1 MNITQENINPFLNK
15 YISLIDSIC
24 EEYHYEANIK
34 HLLYLI
40 VPAFSVK
47 YGPSNEHAILDCF
60 KKVKIYI
67 SGKTDKIVTAS
78 FNRTLNKNANGYY
91 TEKYVSINNYSNSS
105 LPALIDNIVHEFNHA
120 INSLNNEISYDDKV
134 VKVRTGLSTLNYD
147 RATLRFIGKSKEISL
162 EEVLNTTQ
170 TEEII
175 DIINSF
181 GKYSIDNMEFSNM
194 LYALKNEIKG
204 NNYVSDA
211 YNYQK
216 YVCDELIK
224 NKTFTPTIN
233 NLRLKGFIEDIPNL
247 FDNVIG
253 REGSY
258 KRLNELLDE
267 VHILVLKY
275 TKAKFFKDRLLNK
288 IRSKSND
295 VIALIKEYD
304 SKCIF
309 K

>member
-24 EEYHYEANIK
+24 EQYNYESNIK

-40 VPAFSVK
+40 VPAFIVK
-47 YGPSNEHAILDCF
+47 YGPNNENAILDCF

-67 SGKTDKIVTAS
+67 SDKTDKIVTAS

-91 TEKYVSINNYSNSS
+91 TEKYVSINNYNGSS
-105 LPALIDNIVHEFNHA
+105 LPSLIDNIVHEFNHA
-120 INSLNNEISYDDKV
+120 VNSLNNEISYDDNI
-134 VKVRTGLSTLNYD
+134 VKIRTGLSTINYD
-147 RATLRFIGKSKEISL
+147 RKTLRYIEKSPEIAL
-162 EEVLNTTQ
+162 EEVLNTSQ
-170 TEEII
+170 TEEIVN
-175 DIINSF
+175 IINSF
-181 GKYSIDNMEFSNM
+181 GNYKIDNIEFSNM

-204 NNYVSDA
+204 SYVSDA

-216 YVCDELIK
+216 FICDELIK
-224 NKTFTPTIN
+224 NKTFAPTIN

-247 FDNVIG
+247 FDNVMG

-258 KRLNELLDE
+258 KELNKLLTELH
-267 VHILVLKY
+267 VLVMKY
-275 TKAKFFKDRLLNK
+275 SKAKFFKERILNK
-288 IRSKSND
+288 IRSKSKD
-295 VIALIKEYD
+295 VIGLIKEYD